1 VTFSIIA
8 RSPDAK
14 MFGMAIASSSP
25 AVAARCAH
33 ALAGAGVVA
42 TQNITDPALGPQ
54 ILRAIAGGA
63 TSEAAL
69 AAALQATPH
78 GVYRQLLVLGATGPA
93 ATHTGAQ
100 ALGVANVA
108 LGADSAAAGN
118 LLARSDV
125 PAAMVA
131 AFEAASSP
139 DHFGARLLGALRA
152 GAEQGGE
159 AGPVHS
165 AGLLIVREVAWP
177 IVDLRIDW
185 SDADPVA
192 ALTAVWDIYAPQI
205 EDYVRRALDPGA
217 APGFGVPGSPMH
229 VPGGPMPDPNE

>member
-33 ALAGAGVVA
+33 ALTGVGVVA

-63 TSEAAL
+63 TSESAL
-69 AAALQATPH
+69 ASALHATPH
-78 GVYRQLLVLGATGPA
+78 AAYRQVLVLGATGPP

-108 LGADSAAAGN
+108 VGADSAAAGN

-131 AFEAASSP
+131 AFEAAP
-139 DHFGARLLGALRA
+139 GHFGARLLEALRA

-165 AGLLIVREVAWP
+165 AGLLIVREVSWP
-177 IVDLRIDW
+177 IVDLRVDW

-192 ALTAVWDIYAPQI
+192 ALRAVWDVYAPQI

-217 APGFGVPGSPMH
+217 APGFGVPGSPKADA
-229 VPGGPMPDPNE
+229 VK